1 MGHNITRRLVTGLPL
16 ALLTV
21 VLAAGPAAAGGGGV
35 SETVC
40 SGFAEGA
47 EVVLRDSCFEGIGH
61 VAPTG
66 TLTVTNEGQLPHTL
80 TAVDGAFDT
89 GVVQPGET
97 ATIELDAAG
106 AFPVYCTL
114 HGTTAGDGMAGLLS
128 VTAATGS
135 AAATAPTEGT
145 NATSPAATATV
156 PAGNA
161 AASSDGTTA
170 AGAGLW
176 GGVGW
181 AAFLVT
187 IGAVAWARRRR
198 TSRAPSRGTAVHGP
212 VS

>member
-1 MGHNITRRLVTGLPL
+1 MGRINTRMLVTGMPL

-21 VLAAGPAAAGGGGV
+21 ALAAGPAAAGGGGI

-40 SGFAEGA
+40 NGFAEGA
-47 EVVLRDSCFEGIGH
+47 EVVLRDSCFEGVGH

-66 TLTVTNEGQLPHTL
+66 TVTVTNEGQLPHTL

-89 GVVQPGET
+89 GVLQPGET
-97 ATIELDAAG
+97 ATVELDAAG
-106 AFPVYCTL
+106 AFPIYCTL
-114 HGTTAGDGMAGLLS
+114 HGTTTGTGMAGLLS
-128 VTAATGS
+128 VSAASAGS
-135 AAATAPTEGT
+135 AGAATASTE
-145 NATSPAATATV
+145 
-156 PAGNA
+156 
-161 AASSDGTTA
+161 DGATA

-198 TSRAPSRGTAVHGP
+198 TRPAVSPETAVHSS